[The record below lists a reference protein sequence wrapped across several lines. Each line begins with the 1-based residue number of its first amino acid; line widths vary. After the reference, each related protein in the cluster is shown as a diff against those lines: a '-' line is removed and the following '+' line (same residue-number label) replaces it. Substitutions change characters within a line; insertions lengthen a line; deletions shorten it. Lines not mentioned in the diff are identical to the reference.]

1 MDHPPTAAAF
11 DARRVYRLAFA
22 AGLLV
27 LAAALAGGF
36 ARVARRDHALP
47 GLAQDPLLDALHAA
61 GIGQK
66 DAARAE
72 YAAAVLLNEGDD
84 NLLIQAGVGLRS
96 AGHYADSEAAL
107 RRALAIRARAST
119 HAQLG
124 WTLME
129 AGRLDEAAA
138 VFDTALR
145 LDPREKVALGG
156 MGEVWLSRDRYP
168 EAIAAFERA
177 IAGGAPDAGTLN
189 SYGIALALGGKPEA
203 AVAAFEAASRRSPT
217 PDILAN
223 LARAR
228 EAVRR

>member
-1 MDHPPTAAAF
+1 MDPRPADTG

-47 GLAQDPLLDALHAA
+47 GLAQDPLLEALRSA
-61 GIGQK
+61 GIGEK

-84 NLLIQAGVGLRS
+84 SLLLQAGVGLRS
-96 AGHYADSEAAL
+96 AGHHADAEAAL
-107 RRALAIRARAST
+107 RRALAIRPRAGT
-119 HAQLG
+119 HAHLG

-129 AGRLDEAAA
+129 RGRLDEAAA
-138 VFDTALR
+138 SFEAALR
-145 LDPREKVALGG
+145 LDPREAVALAG

-168 EAIAAFERA
+168 EAAAAFRRA
-177 IAGGAPDAGTLN
+177 IAAGAPTAGTLN
-189 SYGIALALGGKPEA
+189 SFGITLALGGEPAA
-203 AVAAFEAASRRSPT
+203 AVEAFEAAARLSPT

-228 EAVRR
+228 EAARR